1 MNNDNT
7 DYVSNE
13 SGTLSRLFKLPQH
26 GTTVRT
32 ELIAGMTT
40 FLTMVYIVFVNP
52 QILGAAQ
59 MDPKVVFVTT
69 CLIAG
74 IGSISMGIFANLPVA
89 LAPAM
94 GLNAFFAFVVVGA
107 MGISWQTGMGAIF
120 WGAVGLF
127 LLTLFRIRY
136 WMISNIPLSLR
147 IGITSGIGLFIAL
160 MGLKNTGVIVANKD
174 TLVMIGDLSSHGVLL
189 GILGFFIIT
198 VLSSRHFHAA
208 VLVSI
213 VVTSCCGLFFGDVH
227 FSGVYSIPPD
237 ISGVI
242 GEVDLS
248 GALTLELAGI
258 IFSFMLINLFDSSG
272 TLIGVTD
279 KAGLIDGNG
288 KFPNMNKALY
298 VDSVSSVAGAFI
310 GTSSVTAYIES
321 TSGVAV
327 GGRTGLT
334 AVVVGVM
341 FLLVMFFS
349 PLVAMVP
356 PYATAGAL
364 IFVGVL
370 MTSSLARVNWDDFT
384 ESVPAFIT
392 TVMMPFTFS
401 ITEGIALGFMSY
413 CIMKVCTGRWRDL
426 NLCVVVVAALFALKI
441 ILVISNWRGFPDIM
455 SSDYAGELMIW
466 IMLATLAVVFVVGF
480 RVLTSGARKA
490 IRRLSDRLNIDVIP
504 VESMV
509 DQMGKSA
516 GDEFLRY
523 LHRPDESHLQNAAQV
538 LLIWQIVIV
547 DGSEQN
553 LLQWHRILQKARLA
567 APITDAQV
575 RLALG
580 FLRETEPEM
589 QDINAFQMRYNAFFQ
604 PAEGV
609 HWLH

>member
-1 MNNDNT
+1 MSFVLQKQGIKSPPMDKKMNNDNT

-74 IGSISMGIFANLPVA
+74 IGSIAMGIFANLPVA

-120 WGAVGLF
+120 WGAIGLF

-279 KAGLIDGNG
+279 KAGLIDSNG
-288 KFPNMNKALY
+288 QFPNMNKALY

-441 ILVISNWRGFPDIM
+441 ILVD
-455 SSDYAGELMIW
+455 
-466 IMLATLAVVFVVGF
+466 
-480 RVLTSGARKA
+480 
-490 IRRLSDRLNIDVIP
+490 
-504 VESMV
+504 
-509 DQMGKSA
+509 
-516 GDEFLRY
+516 
-523 LHRPDESHLQNAAQV
+523 
-538 LLIWQIVIV
+538 
-547 DGSEQN
+547 
-553 LLQWHRILQKARLA
+553 
-567 APITDAQV
+567 
-575 RLALG
+575 
-580 FLRETEPEM
+580 
-589 QDINAFQMRYNAFFQ
+589 
-604 PAEGV
+604 
-609 HWLH
+609 

>member
-1 MNNDNT
+1 VIIITEPLLSFVLQKQGIKSPPMDKKMNNDNT

-74 IGSISMGIFANLPVA
+74 IGSIAMGIFANLPVA

-120 WGAVGLF
+120 WGAIGLF

-279 KAGLIDGNG
+279 KAGLIDSNG
-288 KFPNMNKALY
+288 QFPNMNKALY

-441 ILVISNWRGFPDIM
+441 ILVD
-455 SSDYAGELMIW
+455 
-466 IMLATLAVVFVVGF
+466 
-480 RVLTSGARKA
+480 
-490 IRRLSDRLNIDVIP
+490 
-504 VESMV
+504 
-509 DQMGKSA
+509 
-516 GDEFLRY
+516 
-523 LHRPDESHLQNAAQV
+523 
-538 LLIWQIVIV
+538 
-547 DGSEQN
+547 
-553 LLQWHRILQKARLA
+553 
-567 APITDAQV
+567 
-575 RLALG
+575 
-580 FLRETEPEM
+580 
-589 QDINAFQMRYNAFFQ
+589 
-604 PAEGV
+604 
-609 HWLH
+609 

>member
-1 MNNDNT
+1 MIIITEPLLSFVLQKQGIKSPPMDKKMNNDNT

-74 IGSISMGIFANLPVA
+74 IGSIAMGIFANLPVA

-258 IFSFMLINLFDSSG
+258 IFSFMLINLFDSSR

-349 PLVAMVP
+349 PLVAIVP

-441 ILVISNWRGFPDIM
+441 ILVD
-455 SSDYAGELMIW
+455 
-466 IMLATLAVVFVVGF
+466 
-480 RVLTSGARKA
+480 
-490 IRRLSDRLNIDVIP
+490 
-504 VESMV
+504 
-509 DQMGKSA
+509 
-516 GDEFLRY
+516 
-523 LHRPDESHLQNAAQV
+523 
-538 LLIWQIVIV
+538 
-547 DGSEQN
+547 
-553 LLQWHRILQKARLA
+553 
-567 APITDAQV
+567 
-575 RLALG
+575 
-580 FLRETEPEM
+580 
-589 QDINAFQMRYNAFFQ
+589 
-604 PAEGV
+604 
-609 HWLH
+609 

>member
-1 MNNDNT
+1 MIIITEPLLSFVLQKQGIKSPPMDKKMNNDNT

-74 IGSISMGIFANLPVA
+74 IGSIAMGIFANLPVA

-248 GALTLELAGI
+248 GALTLDLAGI

-279 KAGLIDGNG
+279 KAGLIDSNG

-441 ILVISNWRGFPDIM
+441 ILVD
-455 SSDYAGELMIW
+455 
-466 IMLATLAVVFVVGF
+466 
-480 RVLTSGARKA
+480 
-490 IRRLSDRLNIDVIP
+490 
-504 VESMV
+504 
-509 DQMGKSA
+509 
-516 GDEFLRY
+516 
-523 LHRPDESHLQNAAQV
+523 
-538 LLIWQIVIV
+538 
-547 DGSEQN
+547 
-553 LLQWHRILQKARLA
+553 
-567 APITDAQV
+567 
-575 RLALG
+575 
-580 FLRETEPEM
+580 
-589 QDINAFQMRYNAFFQ
+589 
-604 PAEGV
+604 
-609 HWLH
+609 